1 MTGRSGRLP
10 VGGRVRLVVVVGGTR
25 HPHELQERGEWVFPP
40 QRLHYLVLPPVAER
54 SVAEAAIRFKISTSI
69 SRRRT
74 AARGPPRSRAPS
86 SFAPMD
92 GRRGRPRLP
101 LGTASPSPR
110 ICAWLR
116 TPWLEG
122 EGFVVAL
129 ATEIGSYDTKLELLG
144 VAVVLPRPVYSLDA
158 ALVDP
163 LPPKLHG

>member
-1 MTGRSGRLP
+1 M
-10 VGGRVRLVVVVGGTR
+10 VVVGGTR

-74 AARGPPRSRAPS
+74 AARWPLA
-86 SFAPMD
+86 
-92 GRRGRPRLP
+92 RGLLP
-101 LGTASPSPR
+101 PSPR
-110 ICAWLR
+110 WMDDEGVLASLSVPLHPVSYLR
-116 TPWLEG
+116 AAAHAMLEG

-144 VAVVLPRPVYSLDA
+144 VAVVLPRPVS
-158 ALVDP
+158 
-163 LPPKLHG
+163 